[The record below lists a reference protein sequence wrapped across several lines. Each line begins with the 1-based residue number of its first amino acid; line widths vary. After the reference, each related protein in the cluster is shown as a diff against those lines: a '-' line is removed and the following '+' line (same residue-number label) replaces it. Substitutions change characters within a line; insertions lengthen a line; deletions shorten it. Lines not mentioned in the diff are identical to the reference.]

1 MKKSIA
7 FAALLAVL
15 GTSVFAAA
23 PSKVKAQKADETV
36 SFSALKNDSGFGV
49 STAEKSTVIFYD
61 QDNNVI
67 FKDRLSKGAPA
78 EKGYIVT
85 GLDNGTYTVE
95 VKTGNNIVKKQLH
108 VYEDEGS
115 KSYFFMQ

>member
-15 GTSVFAAA
+15 STSVFAAA
-23 PSKVKAQKADETV
+23 PKHKAQNSDETV
-36 SFSALKNDSGFGV
+36 SFTTLKNDSGFGV

-67 FKDRLSKGAPA
+67 FKDGLSKGAPA
-78 EKGYIVT
+78 QKGYIVT
-85 GLDNGTYTVE
+85 GLDNGNYTVE
-95 VKTGNNIVKKQLH
+95 VKTGNSTVKKQLH